1 MTLGLFAQ
9 RDALKE
15 AGLKDTSE
23 MRTLGAAVK
32 ENPAVYTLS
41 QSIAKDP
48 TIDDDTQKKLLIAL
62 GKKWKSDPAVF
73 NKLEADMKADPELAG
88 RITTTVKSNPDIL
101 VASLEKYAGGD
112 LLPKPAVATPPAQP
126 ANSPVAPAP
135 NGTGQQAPAA
145 ASPSAQPANS
155 PTSAKVPTP
164 EENEETEFL
173 TALAGLSDA
182 DMKKQLDK
190 DVVKDILKGMA
201 DQAETKFGV
210 SAATVAGFKNR
221 IGAGDPKLA
230 DDKLLTQ
237 ITTNFQNNPEF
248 VRQLAKA
255 AKNKEPMDKAM
266 VDMARPTMTGVMENP
281 EKLADDKYVKDLS
294 QKMKMG
300 STMGGFG
307 KILNNIFGEG
317 FGSKISGWFSALFAE
332 IKSFFSGFFGDKQ
345 VINMKRD
352 GNGTF
357 LPTVMVNFDA
367 ISANRDAAAA
377 QNRYSASQMTALSK
391 EGADGKFFHEEQV
404 IGSDGKPSVSQDGK
418 PVLKTVMNGAITI
431 TDINGKQHS
440 VMPAVGQLQANQDKD
455 GNVYGRF
462 VTKINQ
468 GGGSEEIATYIVSEK
483 QFKEYQAATNRI
495 AEEKGLKDE
504 NGNFRKVAFSAYT
517 AQDAANEAKRQTFQ
531 MVSVNPKTGDP
542 SPVTTVAVGAP
553 EEANP
558 SVGYTVV
565 NGTVMRKPDPAKNDP
580 EYALRGNG

>member
-32 ENPAVYTLS
+32 ENPAVYALS

-48 TIDDDTQKKLLIAL
+48 TIDDNTQKKFLIAL
-62 GKKWKSDPAVF
+62 GKKWKSDPTVF
-73 NKLEADMKADPELAG
+73 NNLEADMKADPELAG

-112 LLPKPAVATPPAQP
+112 LLPKPAAAAPAAQA
-126 ANSPVAPAP
+126 ANAPVAPTP
-135 NGTGQQAPAA
+135 NGAGQQAPAA
-145 ASPSAQPANS
+145 AATPAAQPANS
-155 PTSAKVPTP
+155 PTSAKVPPP

-182 DMKKQLDK
+182 EMKKKLDK
-190 DVVKDILKGMA
+190 DVVKEILKGMA

-294 QKMKMG
+294 QKMNMG
-300 STMGGFG
+300 STLGGFG
-307 KILNNIFGEG
+307 KILDGIFGEG
-317 FGSKISGWFSALFAE
+317 TMGKISGWFHGIINQISSWL
-332 IKSFFSGFFGDKQ
+332 SGFFGDKKVVSMVSGPGGTLAGP
-345 VINMKRD
+345 VINLAAKQ
-352 GNGTF
+352 
-357 LPTVMVNFDA
+357 
-367 ISANRDAAAA
+367 ANEDAAAA
-377 QNRYSASQMTALSK
+377 QKRYSASQMTALSN
-391 EGADGKFFHEEQV
+391 EGTDGKFFHEEQV

-418 PVLKTVMNGAITI
+418 PVTRTVMNGAITI

-483 QFKEYQAATNRI
+483 QFKEYEAATNKI
-495 AEEKGLKDE
+495 AKDKGLKDE
-504 NGNFRKVAFSAYT
+504 NGDPRKVAFSAYT
-517 AQDAANEAKRQTFQ
+517 AQDAANEAKGQTIQ
-531 MVSVNPKTGDP
+531 IVSVDRTTGDA
-542 SPVTTVAVGAP
+542 SPVRTIPVGAP
-553 EEANP
+553 QEANP

-565 NGTVMRKPDPAKNDP
+565 NGTVMRKPDPAANDP
-580 EYALRGNG
+580 EFALRGNG